1 MLNHTTTA
9 HTASE
14 SGVILYVF
22 PQTAWITEDY
32 IIDQNLKILCREGVW
47 GEGETYVKEKTVT

>member
-32 IIDQNLKILCREGVW
+32 IIDQNLKIYVARECGVR
-47 GEGETYVKEKTVT
+47 ERHT